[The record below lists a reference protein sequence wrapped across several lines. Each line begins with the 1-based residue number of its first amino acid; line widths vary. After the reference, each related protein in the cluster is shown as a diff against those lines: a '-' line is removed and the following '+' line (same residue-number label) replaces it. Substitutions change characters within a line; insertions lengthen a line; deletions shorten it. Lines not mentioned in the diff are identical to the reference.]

1 MSVIRKNHRHIL
13 RLTTD
18 ALLAALLVVF
28 SMFLTIPTPIM
39 KISFNSLPVLLCAFY
54 CGMPDAVAVALIGKS
69 VEQVILYGL
78 DFTTPFWIAPFVLMA
93 VCAGLMYK
101 YFYQKKESP
110 LHLFLI
116 ILVCELVLTLTNTLF
131 LILLGK
137 VIVGELANFLLV
149 VLPMRLL
156 PLVGRLVI
164 TGTVL
169 PLAIPALNRTLP
181 LRAE

>member
-1 MSVIRKNHRHIL
+1 MSVIRKNHMHIL

-54 CGMPDAVAVALIGKS
+54 CGIPDAVAVALIGKT
-69 VEQVILYGL
+69 VEQSILYGI

-93 VCAGLMYK
+93 ICAGLMHKRFYK
-101 YFYQKKESP
+101 KKESP
-110 LHLFLI
+110 LRLFLI
-116 ILVCELVLTLTNTLF
+116 ILTCELVLTLTNTLF
-131 LILLGK
+131 LILLGNL
-137 VIVGELANFLLV
+137 VVGELANFLFA

-169 PLAIPALNRTLP
+169 PLAIPVLSRTLP
-181 LRAE
+181 VREG